1 MPYRNLLIL
10 PLPVLSRVFFKPK
23 SRSLMFVR
31 FNGAVERLSFA
42 NFKKIFFFY
51 FKAFV
56 RKRDV
61 KMDI

>member
-1 MPYRNLLIL
+1 
-10 PLPVLSRVFFKPK
+10 
-23 SRSLMFVR
+23 MFVR